1 MYVSR
6 FSLLLLEFG
15 EIYFEDFSAICYPNA
30 STEQESIERSKPI
43 PYILVPTLV
52 TMGSDT
58 ENHKGV
64 LPCSFVVF
72 PILLQY
78 RKHHLFL
85 VKLMSA
91 CKL

>member
-1 MYVSR
+1 MSR

-30 STEQESIERSKPI
+30 STEQESIERSKPV

-58 ENHKGV
+58 ENHKG
-64 LPCSFVVF
+64 SFALF
-72 PILLQY
+72 ICCFSHTHFS
-78 RKHHLFL
+78 RKHQLFL